1 MLLTPETQALLQSFT
16 AAMAETYG
24 VKNSRQ
30 MFSIT
35 PPMDTN
41 LRKAVVESSEFLPLL
56 NMLTVNN
63 ITGQVVATGNPGL
76 FTGRKAEGRF
86 SRRLDNSGNKYQLV
100 ETDSGAHL
108 DYSTLVAWANAGS
121 EDEFFNKIQAFV
133 NVSFGHDILRV
144 GFNGTHVAE
153 GDTDPE
159 EYPNGEDV
167 NKGWQAIVK
176 ERSPGQII
184 TDTITI
190 ARPRNGAD
198 FIGLDAAANDL
209 RQTLIHPAFRNRP
222 DLVVLAGRDLI
233 AADTTSLLNEIDAPS
248 EKVAAQLINRKV
260 AGMTLY
266 SPPFIPDGQLIV
278 TTLWNM
284 HVYNQKGTGFRK
296 ADWND
301 DRKRFENNYLRYEG
315 FGVEYDE
322 LYASFD
328 HIEVLDPDEDKE
340 PTPPPGGED

>member
-108 DYSTLVAWANAGS
+108 DYSTLVA
-121 EDEFFNKIQAFV
+121 
-133 NVSFGHDILRV
+133 
-144 GFNGTHVAE
+144 
-153 GDTDPE
+153 
-159 EYPNGEDV
+159 
-167 NKGWQAIVK
+167 
-176 ERSPGQII
+176 
-184 TDTITI
+184 
-190 ARPRNGAD
+190 
-198 FIGLDAAANDL
+198 
-209 RQTLIHPAFRNRP
+209 
-222 DLVVLAGRDLI
+222 
-233 AADTTSLLNEIDAPS
+233 
-248 EKVAAQLINRKV
+248 
-260 AGMTLY
+260 
-266 SPPFIPDGQLIV
+266 
-278 TTLWNM
+278 
-284 HVYNQKGTGFRK
+284 
-296 ADWND
+296 
-301 DRKRFENNYLRYEG
+301 
-315 FGVEYDE
+315 
-322 LYASFD
+322 
-328 HIEVLDPDEDKE
+328 
-340 PTPPPGGED
+340 